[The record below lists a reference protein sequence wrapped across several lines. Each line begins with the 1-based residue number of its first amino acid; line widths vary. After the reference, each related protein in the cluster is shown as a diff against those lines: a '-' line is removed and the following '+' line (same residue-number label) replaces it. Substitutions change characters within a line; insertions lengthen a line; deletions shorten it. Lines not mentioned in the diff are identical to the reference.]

1 MSQQNHGVSVTIK
14 YGQGYQDTWAVF
26 RGTPSDVRA
35 QVLDFFGFECQLV
48 TNLTLSELVVEATS
62 IAHGTGDIAGILGGR
77 IVPPEATDREQ
88 KEDPWAQTQ
97 DAAPSG
103 GSPWI
108 VAEIERQENVAD
120 LQRLWAANQAAFAE
134 PSVMA
139 AYKAK
144 GRALT

>member
-1 MSQQNHGVSVTIK
+1 MSVTIK
-14 YGQGYQDTWAVF
+14 YGQSYQDTQVAF
-26 RGTPSDVRA
+26 HGPPADVRA
-35 QVLDFFGFECQLV
+35 QIIDFFGFECQHV
-48 TNLTLSELVVEATS
+48 TNLTLSELIVEATS

-77 IVPPEATDREQ
+77 IVPPEAPADPEG
-88 KEDPWAQTQ
+88 KEDPWNQAQES
-97 DAAPSG
+97 APSS
-103 GSPWI
+103 GSAWI
-108 VAEIERQENVAD
+108 VAEIERQKSVAD